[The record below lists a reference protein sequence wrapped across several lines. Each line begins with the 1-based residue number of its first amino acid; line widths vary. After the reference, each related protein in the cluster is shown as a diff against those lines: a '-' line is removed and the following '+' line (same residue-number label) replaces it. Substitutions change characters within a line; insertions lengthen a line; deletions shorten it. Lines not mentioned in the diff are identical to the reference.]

1 MSVIKQPHLCLKWCE
16 VILGPS
22 VPATLL
28 DVTPGVSLERVTQIA
43 SCALWPR
50 VVGGNR
56 ELLQTALHNH

>member
-43 SCALWPR
+43 SCALWPG
-50 VVGGNR
+50 VVGG
-56 ELLQTALHNH
+56 